1 MMMTCLASGCSN
13 PATCVIVAEK
23 LGGDPDKYRACDS
36 CAAQVEGCDG
46 VTIVRSGGEGD
57 PK

>member
-1 MMMTCLASGCSN
+1 MMICLAAGCSN

-23 LGGDPDKYRACDS
+23 LGGEPDKYRACDS

-46 VTIVRSGGEGD
+46 VTIEPLVPDVE
-57 PK
+57 